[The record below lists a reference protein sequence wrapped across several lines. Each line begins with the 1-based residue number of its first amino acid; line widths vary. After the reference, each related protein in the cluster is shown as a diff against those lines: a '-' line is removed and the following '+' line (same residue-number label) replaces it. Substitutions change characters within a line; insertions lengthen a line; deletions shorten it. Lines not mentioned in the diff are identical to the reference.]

1 MSQLFPTAKPR
12 NVAPYRNDVVGS
24 FLRTDTLMNA
34 KAKLNAG
41 EISQDEYDVILKD
54 EIGKLVAKQKEN
66 GLHAVTD
73 VEFSRVWWHLDF
85 MAEWTVW
92 NGWKPRIFRCNL
104 KMPNQKVIASKSWIR
119 LIFRTHTPLSKP
131 IKS

>member
-73 VEFSRVWWHLDF
+73 GEFSRVWWHLDF
-85 MAEWTVW
+85 MAELD
-92 NGWKPRIFRCNL
+92 GMGRDREFFGAI
-104 KMPNQKVIASKSWIR
+104 
-119 LIFRTHTPLSKP
+119 
-131 IKS
+131 